1 MELAVLGSASKLTTG
16 GLNQKTEGKLI
27 QGDTSLFTALFQGLT
42 LSNNSEEQL
51 PNLGQDDVEVEEMLA
66 ELYNLMKPN
75 QLSLEDLVAKFQGLS
90 TDKQQDISQALTE
103 LLANQNSSFQ
113 VGELKGFNF
122 NELKAPITNNEEL
135 AILIKEMGKQTNSYK
150 LNTEKLNVQ
159 NNITFNQLGNPNLVN
174 LNSLDLNSSKI
185 LDFNNSTTTSFDLGD
200 LNSLNRSKLNSLDL
214 SKLGSRDLSILKTLE
229 SGILNSTDLNQGITK
244 FNNDEL
250 ATVLKG
256 LIKSEQTM
264 VNNSAEN
271 TKINLESVAAQQQ
284 KGYPSFV
291 SNLLN
296 NSNNQSVML
305 NTQTIEEIKSNQM
318 VDVEVV
324 DLTKAELQTMKMNV
338 EGDVNRLEAT
348 NKQGNIEHLATNRN
362 FTEELGKIMI
372 KSFKLPDGTSETKI
386 QLHPQELG
394 QIQVK
399 LIANNGQISAQ
410 LITETALGKELLEGQ
425 ISQLKQSLI
434 QQGYQVDRIEVQ
446 QAPPSSNLNNDF
458 KGSSSFNFA
467 GQNSSRQF
475 NRENPNNNR
484 YSHFSEDV
492 DEFVQEML
500 NVTGIDYTV

>member
-27 QGDTSLFTALFQGLT
+27 QGDSSLFTALFQGLT

-51 PNLGQDDVEVEEMLA
+51 PNLGQDDVEAEEMLA
-66 ELYNLMKPN
+66 ALYNLMKPN
-75 QLSLEDLVAKFQGLS
+75 QLSLEDVVAKFQGLS

-103 LLANQNSSFQ
+103 LLVNQNNTFQ
-113 VGELKGFNF
+113 AGELKGFNF
-122 NELKAPITNNEEL
+122 NEFKTPRTNNEEL
-135 AILIKEMGKQTNSYK
+135 AILIQEMGKQANSYK
-150 LNTEKLNVQ
+150 LNAEKLNVQ
-159 NNITFNQLGNPNLVN
+159 NDIPFNQLGNSNLVN
-174 LNSLDLNSSKI
+174 LNSFNLNNLKN
-185 LDFNNSTTTSFDLGD
+185 LDFNNLISFDLGD
-200 LNSLNRSKLNSLDL
+200 LNSLDRSKFNSLDL
-214 SKLGSRDLSILKTLE
+214 SKLGNLDLSILKTLE
-229 SGILNSTDLNQGITK
+229 SGILNSTDLNQGVTK

-250 ATVLKG
+250 ATILKG
-256 LIKSEQTM
+256 LIKSEQTV

-271 TKINLESVAAQQQ
+271 TKINLEGVSAQQQ
-284 KGYPSFV
+284 KGYSSFI

-305 NTQTIEEIKSNQM
+305 NTQTIQQSKSDQK

-324 DLTKAELQTMKMNV
+324 DLTKAELQVMKMNV
-338 EGDVNRLEAT
+338 DGDVNRLEAT
-348 NKQGNIEHLATNRN
+348 NKQENIEHLATNRN

-399 LIANNGQISAQ
+399 LVANNGQISAQ

-425 ISQLKQSLI
+425 ISQLRQSLI

-446 QAPPSSNLNNDF
+446 QAPSSSNLNNDF

-475 NRENPNNNR
+475 NRENPNNR
-484 YSHFSEDV
+484 YSQFSEDV